1 MKDEISTKHATQIPE
16 SAYIK
21 LLNAIV
27 RIEVKGGQGTGFFLK
42 FKKKI
47 RYFFLF
53 LQIIT

>member
-1 MKDEISTKHATQIPE
+1 MKDEISTKHAARIPE

-27 RIEVKGGQGTGFFLK
+27 RIKVEDGQGTGFFLK
-42 FKKKI
+42 FNKKDKI
-47 RYFFLF
+47 FFLF

>member
-27 RIEVKGGQGTGFFLK
+27 RIEVEGVKEPDFFLRN
-42 FKKKI
+42 FK
-47 RYFFLF
+47 RFS
-53 LQIIT
+53 